1 MNISASNILFLL
13 FVAISSHAQTMELDF
28 LKVAHGGILQK
39 YIENEYPIIY
49 SRNGPPVTDELIHKI
64 LQTDRIGFINKQP
77 LVLSNLEKSEII
89 KHLRKYENHI
99 WEENLF
105 PNSKTTVR
113 DSVLH
118 VGFMQQ
124 NEAWAKEAKSKQL
137 RASAFI
143 FSKPCFIRNNTIAFV
158 SFTDLCGG
166 ECGDVESSYY
176 IKYDNQW
183 HQAKSLESGNF

>member
-1 MNISASNILFLL
+1 MKISAYNILFIL
-13 FVAISSHAQTMELDF
+13 FFAISSHAQTIELDF

-49 SRNGPPVTDELIHKI
+49 SRNGPPVYDKLISKI
-64 LQTDRIGFINKQP
+64 LHTDQIGFIHDQP
-77 LVLSNLEKSEII
+77 VVLNIVERSQVV
-89 KHLRKYENHI
+89 KHLRTHEKHT

-113 DSVLH
+113 DSVLYI
-118 VGFMQQ
+118 GFMQQ

-158 SFTDLCGG
+158 SFTDICSG
-166 ECGDVESSYY
+166 ECGVVESSYY